1 MLDVAATA
9 AAMSALSRGRRRS
22 LEAQR
27 DQWNGDGVE
36 LKEQLD
42 RIFYPKV
49 VAVVGAKRDNDYMWL
64 RAHGPFAQH
73 GKVYHVN
80 IDEREWPGAEELG
93 FTNVPSLLDIPE
105 PVDYVAISVPNKVT
119 PLVLKDCAAK
129 QVGGAHIFASGFA
142 EMDNEEGRQLEA
154 AVGQIAREGQFALV
168 GPNCMG
174 IYHPELGIRPG
185 ADMPYGE
192 PGYFSYISQSGTT
205 SMAIGSAAPAS
216 GIAVAKGIS
225 FGNGTNI
232 DSPDYL
238 RYLAQDDSTEVIGM
252 YLEGVRDGPKF
263 FDALREAAVRKPVI
277 IWKVGSTPESARAG
291 LAHTGS
297 EPIPADLW
305 DAALKVAGAIKV
317 NSIEEMLDTAMA
329 LRYVGD
335 PGERAAL
342 IAVSGGH
349 SGKIADVF
357 AHQGF
362 LIPRLSQQ
370 SITEVASYAELAGGS
385 YANPIEGPSVR
396 GKENLARMLDILARD
411 GSYESVILEFG
422 AGSIKRDASAVQ
434 DRIDV
439 LREYAERKTGVPVIT
454 VLSTDT
460 PYVEGVDLQELARQF
475 FEVGLPCF
483 TSMERGAIALRSARE
498 YSRRS
503 TWLLDE

>member
-1 MLDVAATA
+1 MPVDLV
-9 AAMSALSRGRRRS
+9 
-22 LEAQR
+22 
-27 DQWNGDGVE
+27 
-36 LKEQLD
+36 LKRQLD

-49 VAVVGAKRDNDYMWL
+49 IAVVGAKRDNDYMWL
-64 RAHGPFAQH
+64 RAHGPFAAH
-73 GKVYHVN
+73 GRIYHVN
-80 IDEREWPGAEELG
+80 IDQSEWPGAEALG
-93 FTNVPSLLDIPE
+93 FTNVSSLLDIPE

-154 AVGQIAREGQFALV
+154 AVGQIAREGEFALI

-174 IYHPELGIRPG
+174 IYHPALGIRPG
-185 ADMPYGE
+185 KDMPFGKA
-192 PGYFSYISQSGTT
+192 GSFSYISQSGTT

-238 RYLAQDDSTEVIGM
+238 RYLAEDSSTEVIGM
-252 YLEGVRDGPKF
+252 YLEGVRDGAKF
-263 FDALREAAVRKPVI
+263 FEALREAAARKPVL

-297 EPIPADLW
+297 EAIPADLW
-305 DAALKVAGAIKV
+305 DAVLKVTGAIKV
-317 NSIEEMLDTAMA
+317 HSIEETLDTAMA
-329 LRYVGD
+329 MQYVGD
-335 PGERAAL
+335 PGARAAL

-357 AHQGF
+357 AHQDF
-362 LIPRLSQQ
+362 LIPRLSPA
-370 SITEVASYAELAGGS
+370 SIERVAEYAELAGGS

-396 GKENLARMLDILARD
+396 GNANLARMLDILAED
-411 GSYESVILEFG
+411 GGFESIMLEFG
-422 AGSIKRDASAVQ
+422 AGAIQREPTAVQ
-434 DRIDV
+434 DRIGV
-439 LREYAERKTGVPVIT
+439 LLEHGQRHPSVPAIT

-460 PYVEGVDLQELARQF
+460 PYVEGVDVQALARQF
-475 FEVGLPCF
+475 LEAGLPCF
-483 TSMERGAIALRSARE
+483 PSMERAAAALRSARE
-498 YSRRS
+498 YARRS
-503 TWLLDE
+503 TWLLGQ